1 MKKSRG
7 AFDKLTC
14 DLDKAINCEVS
25 LIGFQFKK
33 KKKNWKTFFK
43 FLSNWKCE
51 TSKIFNDIEIL
62 LPNF

>member
-33 KKKNWKTFFK
+33 KKLENFFK
-43 FLSNWKCE
+43 
-51 TSKIFNDIEIL
+51 IFKQLEM
-62 LPNF
+62 

>member
-33 KKKNWKTFFK
+33 KKKKTGK
-43 FLSNWKCE
+43 LFL
-51 TSKIFNDIEIL
+51 
-62 LPNF
+62 NF

>member
-33 KKKNWKTFFK
+33 KKKKLENFFK
-43 FLSNWKCE
+43 
-51 TSKIFNDIEIL
+51 IFKQLEM
-62 LPNF
+62 